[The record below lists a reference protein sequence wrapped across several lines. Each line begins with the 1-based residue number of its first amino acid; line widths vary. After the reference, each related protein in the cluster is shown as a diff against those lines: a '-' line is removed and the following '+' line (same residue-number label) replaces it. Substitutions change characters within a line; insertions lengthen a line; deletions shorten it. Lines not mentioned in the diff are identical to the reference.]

1 MKKLLLVFFI
11 FLSGC
16 QRHPQYY
23 LYVYYAKTCPHCRS
37 FTQVVI
43 PELEAEYG
51 NQMDIIQMDID
62 EESSLEAYAKTC
74 HLLVDYVV
82 NDQSGSVPFIVL
94 DGYFALVG
102 YQMGEDQMFLT
113 MVQQAL
119 AGEELSVGNHEVYF
133 FKEGQTFHEGG

>member
-23 LYVYYAKTCPHCRS
+23 LYEKKKKTCPHCRS
-37 FTQVVI
+37 FIQVVI

-74 HLLVDYVV
+74 HLLEDYVV

-113 MVQQAL
+113 MVQ
-119 AGEELSVGNHEVYF
+119 
-133 FKEGQTFHEGG
+133 

>member
-37 FTQVVI
+37 FIQVVI
-43 PELEAEYG
+43 PELEAAYG
-51 NQMDIIQMDID
+51 NRMDIIQMDID

-74 HLLVDYVV
+74 HLLEDYVV

-102 YQMGEDQMFLT
+102 YQWEKIRCF
-113 MVQQAL
+113 
-119 AGEELSVGNHEVYF
+119 
-133 FKEGQTFHEGG
+133 